1 MVLSLP
7 KCCSMI
13 VSSRQRLQN
22 VDSTI
27 DLNID
32 DGVIPWV
39 STTKILGVHFDDALS
54 WNVHIKHVYNKIVK
68 KLYLLEQIKSFL
80 IIDSRKY
87 KLL

>member
-1 MVLSLP
+1 
-7 KCCSMI
+7 MI

-27 DLNID
+27 DLKID

-68 KLYLLEQIKSFL
+68 
-80 IIDSRKY
+80 
-87 KLL
+87 